1 MTYIFFDQKTASG
14 AVQKDIMQNEELA
27 KELCKQIIRKF
38 EKRKVHSFFID
49 NIWGADLADIQLISK
64 FDKEFKFLLYVIDI
78 YSKYIWGIPLKEKK
92 RITITNTFLKKLNKP
107 NPKRNKIW
115 VDKID
120 QWNHYCRIMI

>member
-14 AVQKDIMQNEELA
+14 AVQKEIMQNEELA

-78 YSKYIWGIPLKEKK
+78 YSKYIWVTPLKEKK
-92 RITITNTFLKKLNKP
+92 SITITNTFLKKLNKP
-107 NPKRNKIW
+107 NRKPNKIW

-120 QWNHYCRIMI
+120 QCNHYCRIMI